1 MKARP
6 RSAHQLLCHWLSGA
20 LGRKLTATELP
31 ANEAEWQSVL
41 HLSGRHLVTP
51 PLRWAAREQGLI
63 SMLPTDVREYLDA
76 VCALNLDR
84 NRQCEDQLIHLAQA
98 LNSIDVR
105 PVLLK
110 GAAALVSGLY
120 PTSAERIIGDIDV
133 LIPAQRLPD
142 ILDRL
147 GIAGY
152 QPVAGEGELPKAED
166 LMRQHH
172 HYPPLQS
179 PDWPAAVELH
189 VHPVHLSATRLLSAA
204 EVCREAK
211 PVLWH
216 GGELSLPSPTHF
228 LMHNVIHA
236 FVVDFRKR
244 LFLSLR
250 QLFEFVHANR
260 VYSERIDCPAIVARF
275 DSQGYREALRGY
287 AALANAYLGF
297 QAPPGLT
304 LEGWEQGRPILHRIR
319 TDLSHP
325 TIGFL
330 LAIAMLMQLRARSL
344 LKAPGKLKKL
354 LTREFYS
361 QIWQHARELSRHN
374 ASWRSTS
381 QGRSKTRARS
391 PG

>member
-1 MKARP
+1 LKARP

-31 ANEAEWQSVL
+31 ANEAEWQNVL
-41 HLSGRHLVTP
+41 RLSGTHLVTP
-51 PLRWAAREQGLI
+51 LLGWAAREQGLI
-63 SMLPTDVREYLDA
+63 SMLPSDVREYLDA
-76 VCALNLDR
+76 VCALNLHR
-84 NRQCEDQLIHLAQA
+84 NRQCEDQLIHLAQV

-120 PTSAERIIGDIDV
+120 PTSAERIITDIDV

-152 QPVAGEGELPKAED
+152 QPVAEEGGLPKAEN

-179 PDWPAAVELH
+179 PDWPAKVELH
-189 VHPVHLSATRLLSAA
+189 VHPVDLSATRLLSAA
-204 EVCREAK
+204 EVSREAK
-211 PVLWH
+211 PVPWR

-236 FVVDFRKR
+236 FVVDFRD
-244 LFLSLR
+244 LAFLSLR
-250 QLFEFVHANR
+250 QLFEFVHSNR
-260 VYSERIDCPAIVARF
+260 VYSDRIDWPAIVVRF
-275 DSQGYREALRGY
+275 DSQGYEGALRGY
-287 AALANAYLGF
+287 GAFANAYLGF
-297 QAPPGLT
+297 QAPPALT
-304 LEGWEQGRPILHRIR
+304 LDGWERWRPILHRIR
-319 TDLSHP
+319 MDLSHP
-325 TIGFL
+325 AIEL
-330 LAIAMLMQLRARSL
+330 PLAIAMLMQLRTRNL
-344 LKAPGKLKKL
+344 LRAPGKLKRL
-354 LTREFYS
+354 FSREFYRRN
-361 QIWQHARELSRHN
+361 WQHVRNVSRHN

>member
-1 MKARP
+1 M
-6 RSAHQLLCHWLSGA
+6 
-20 LGRKLTATELP
+20 GRKLAATELP
-31 ANEAEWQSVL
+31 ANEAEWQNVL
-41 HLSGRHLVTP
+41 RLSGTHLVTP
-51 PLRWAAREQGLI
+51 LLRWAAREQGLI

-76 VCALNLDR
+76 VCALNLHR

-120 PTSAERIIGDIDV
+120 PTWAERIIGDIDV

-152 QPVAGEGELPKAED
+152 QPVAQEGKLPKAED

-179 PDWPAAVELH
+179 PNWPAVIELH
-189 VHPVHLSATRLLSAA
+189 VHPVHLPATRLLSAA

-211 PVLWH
+211 PVPWH
-216 GGELSLPSPTHF
+216 GGELWLPSPTHF

-236 FVVDFRKR
+236 FVVDFRQ
-244 LFLSLR
+244 LVFLSLR
-250 QLFEFVHANR
+250 QLFEFTHANR
-260 VYSERIDCPAIVARF
+260 VYSERIDWPAIVARF
-275 DSQGYREALRGY
+275 DSQGYPGALRGY
-287 AALANAYLGF
+287 AAFADAYLGF
-297 QAPPGLT
+297 QAVPGLT
-304 LEGWEQGRPILHRIR
+304 LDGWERWRPILHRIR
-319 TDLSHP
+319 TNLSHP
-325 TIGFL
+325 AIELL
-330 LAIAMLMQLRARSL
+330 LAAAMLMPTRTRNL

-354 LTREFYS
+354 FTREFYG
-361 QIWQHARELSRHN
+361 QNWQHARRLSWHN

-381 QGRSKTRARS
+381 QGRAKTRARS